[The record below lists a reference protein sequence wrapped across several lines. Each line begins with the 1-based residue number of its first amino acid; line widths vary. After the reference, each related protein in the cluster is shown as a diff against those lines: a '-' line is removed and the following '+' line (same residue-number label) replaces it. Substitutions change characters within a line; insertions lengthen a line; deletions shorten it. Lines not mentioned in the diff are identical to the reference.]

1 MSYASKVIEGL
12 LSPTMGQNM
21 AQLGAAIGGI
31 PGQIKEQQ
39 EEKEELARFNQISTV
54 TQAGIKASQD
64 GNLTDLDSQIQKLNE
79 LRNSP
84 GLTTDQLNFISR
96 QSIELIK
103 LRDDA
108 KTNASENE
116 YRELV
121 NLESELNNPNSSL
134 TSSERLVKK
143 AKLDKLKQNPNLVEK
158 LQQFKLNKFN
168 YDEALETRQ
177 ADQWLDQNR
186 TSINTFIQNGDLDGL
201 ESFISEAGEY
211 TEDAQAYADRAIES
225 QETKNEFKKRLADA
239 KRAPELDLYQDQFD
253 LIPDTPEYSTLKK
266 NLKPLLDLYK
276 EAAEKWNPETQTW
289 EGGLAAKNKAITIEN
304 KIQERLTEA
313 MDIVNTGSVAEFRSE
328 KQLLKKQI
336 FQAEL
341 ALESASTLTTAE
353 ISSARQTVA
362 ARYASLKDK
371 DKPSPEEFAKE
382 VAEEEEKIIREKVR
396 SATQILTYLKNYG
409 KDTPVDEGDE
419 DTLESPEAIISEA
432 MKDNPDRTRK
442 EIIEQL
448 IRIGD
453 LPINFIEE
461 ESLSEKPRYSFPTG
475 YGTSIERLS
484 KPAEITAANVSS
496 TGY

>member
-12 LSPTMGQNM
+12 LSPTMSQNM

-39 EEKEELARFNQISTV
+39 EEKEELARFNQISLSN
-54 TQAGIKASQD
+54 QQGLAAAQK
-64 GNLTDLDSQIQKLNE
+64 GNIDDLE
-79 LRNSP
+79 
-84 GLTTDQLNFISR
+84 
-96 QSIELIK
+96 
-103 LRDDA
+103 
-108 KTNASENE
+108 
-116 YRELV
+116 
-121 NLESELNNPNSSL
+121 
-134 TSSERLVKK
+134 
-143 AKLDKLKQNPNLVEK
+143 
-158 LQQFKLNKFN
+158 
-168 YDEALETRQ
+168 
-177 ADQWLDQNR
+177 
-186 TSINTFIQNGDLDGL
+186 TSINNLRKQMGLAKTIEERRLIQKDLIELQKLMPGAKDTAVSNKAKEIFNLERSLKDSNLGSNQRAAIQKQIDDLKQDPLAMQAYNSLQTAQWTFEKTQKEVQSNNWIKTNSAAIEKAIKEGNTEEVDRLV
-201 ESFISEAGEY
+201 EEAGEFSKA
-211 TEDAQAYADRAIES
+211 AQAYVNTSIKNRETLDTFRENSLEKKKGPSVEFYES
-225 QETKNEFKKRLADA
+225 QIENLPEGVRDVLKADLDAYKN
-239 KRAPELDLYQDQFD
+239 
-253 LIPDTPEYSTLKK
+253 
-266 NLKPLLDLYK
+266 
-276 EAAEKWNPETQTW
+276 AAEKWNPKTETW
-289 EGGLAAKNKAITIEN
+289 AEGSRTDAVKKEKSLQAKINAVFSQVALGDYQQERRTEQV
-304 KIQERLTEA
+304 IQEQ
-313 MDIVNTGSVAEFRSE
+313 VF
-328 KQLLKKQI
+328 K
-336 FQAEL
+336 AEL